1 MKIEEIKLVNF
12 RNYDREIIKPHK
24 DINLFFGPNGS
35 GKTNLLEAIHYCSLG
50 KSHRVSND
58 QSVVRSGEEFALCS
72 VSVRSR
78 QVRREISVKLSP
90 SEPNKKTINIDHKK
104 INRFSELMG
113 CLQCVIFSPEDLGL
127 IKEGPSFRRRYL
139 DMMISQVNKNYFI
152 ALQQYKVGMEQ
163 RNALLKSLRAKQSRN
178 HSWLE
183 DFENAIVGPAE
194 IIITERKKIGE
205 KLAVIAMDTY
215 RHITGKDDEE
225 FQLTYHSTLS
235 ETENIVASM
244 KKQLEES
251 REEDIRLGITT
262 IGPHRDDLTLMLNK
276 RNMKIYASQGQIR
289 TGALSMKLSQM
300 KILNETS
307 GEKPILLLDDVMS
320 ELDKTRR
327 MRLLEEINDF
337 QTFITCTDESDLET
351 NHDYRVYQVR
361 SFESKGNIMQKDAG
375 KDFQQTIM
383 LEPDFS

>member
-1 MKIEEIKLVNF
+1 LN
-12 RNYDREIIKPHK
+12 
-24 DINLFFGPNGS
+24 
-35 GKTNLLEAIHYCSLG
+35 
-50 KSHRVSND
+50 
-58 QSVVRSGEEFALCS
+58 
-72 VSVRSR
+72 
-78 QVRREISVKLSP
+78 
-90 SEPNKKTINIDHKK
+90 
-104 INRFSELMG
+104 
-113 CLQCVIFSPEDLGL
+113 
-127 IKEGPSFRRRYL
+127 
-139 DMMISQVNKNYFI
+139 
-152 ALQQYKVGMEQ
+152 
-163 RNALLKSLRAKQSRN
+163 
-178 HSWLE
+178 
-183 DFENAIVGPAE
+183 
-194 IIITERKKIGE
+194 
-205 KLAVIAMDTY
+205 
-215 RHITGKDDEE
+215 
-225 FQLTYHSTLS
+225 

-361 SFESKGNIMQKDAG
+361 SFENKGNIMQKDAG

>member
-1 MKIEEIKLVNF
+1 
-12 RNYDREIIKPHK
+12 
-24 DINLFFGPNGS
+24 
-35 GKTNLLEAIHYCSLG
+35 
-50 KSHRVSND
+50 
-58 QSVVRSGEEFALCS
+58 
-72 VSVRSR
+72 
-78 QVRREISVKLSP
+78 
-90 SEPNKKTINIDHKK
+90 
-104 INRFSELMG
+104 
-113 CLQCVIFSPEDLGL
+113 
-127 IKEGPSFRRRYL
+127 
-139 DMMISQVNKNYFI
+139 MMISQVNKNYFI

-178 HSWLE
+178 HAWLE

-327 MRLLEEINDF
+327 MRLLEEINDY
-337 QTFITCTDESDLET
+337 QTVITCTDESDLET

-375 KDFQQTIM
+375 KDFKQTIM